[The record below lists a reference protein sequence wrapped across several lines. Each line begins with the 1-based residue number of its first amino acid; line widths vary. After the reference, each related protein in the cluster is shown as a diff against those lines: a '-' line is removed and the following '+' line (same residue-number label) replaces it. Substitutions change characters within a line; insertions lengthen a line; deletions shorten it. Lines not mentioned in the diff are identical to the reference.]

1 MSKPGRTWFPLDANF
16 TRDDRVVA
24 AGDAAAILFLAILGH
39 VKLSG
44 SPGTIQR
51 TTLPALGIGAWER
64 RLTRLIAVG
73 LIEAAPGQPDQLRVA
88 AWESWQVNRERA
100 DYMRQW
106 RARQKSRA
114 DPET

>member
-1 MSKPGRTWFPLDANF
+1 MSKPGRIWFPLDANF

-44 SPGTIQR
+44 APGTIHR

-64 RLTRLIAVG
+64 RLARLLAVG
-73 LIEAAPGQPDQLRVA
+73 LIEPSPGPGDVLRIA
-88 AWESWQVNRERA
+88 AWESWQVSRDRA
-100 DYMRQW
+100 DYMREW
-106 RARQKSRA
+106 RAKRKAA
-114 DPET
+114 DDPDP